1 MKQREGGRGSK
12 SENKFFFLGGGGAFQ
27 HGWHGF
33 DDASRSSRKEEEDFP
48 GFSLE
53 EGG

>member
-1 MKQREGGRGSK
+1 MSKGRGAGGPNQKIS
-12 SENKFFFLGGGGAFQ
+12 FFFFGGGGAFQ